1 MQDST
6 WEKNKPLLL
15 NFFLIH
21 LRTTKDVSHEIVC
34 FATTEI
40 AVLTYGVVEVLF
52 MAFQ

>member
-21 LRTTKDVSHEIVC
+21 FRATKDVPYEIVG

-40 AVLTYGVVEVLF
+40 AVLANGVIEILF